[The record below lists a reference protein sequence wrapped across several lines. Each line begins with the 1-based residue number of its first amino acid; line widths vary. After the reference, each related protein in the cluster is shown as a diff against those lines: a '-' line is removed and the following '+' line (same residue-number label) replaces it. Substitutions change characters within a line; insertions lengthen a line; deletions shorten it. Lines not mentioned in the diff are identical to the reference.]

1 MQMRWSKVGMKAM
14 ADNTP
19 ALKIEQLSVNYDK
32 TPVLWDVHCQ
42 VPEGKLVGVIGP
54 NGAGKSTLLKT
65 LLGMTRP
72 LSGRI
77 EFFGQPYKKVR
88 HRIAYVPQRSS
99 VDWDF
104 PITAFEVVLM
114 GRYGKLGFFKWPR
127 LADKEAAFHALEM
140 VGMLPFAHRQISQ
153 LSGGQQQLL
162 FIARALLQD
171 ADFYLMDE
179 PFAGVD
185 MATEKAIIG
194 LMDKLKVQGKTLLV
208 VHHDLS
214 TVDSYFDWVIM
225 LNTCLIASGPAAE
238 VFNPDSIMRTYGR
251 TSALLDEA
259 AKLTQNKTSGM
270 MP

>member
-1 MQMRWSKVGMKAM
+1 MRDNEKVF
-14 ADNTP
+14 

-32 TPVLWDVHCQ
+32 TPVLWDIYCT
-42 VPEGKLVGVIGP
+42 VPVGKLVGVIGP

-65 LLGMTRP
+65 LLGMTHP

-77 EFFGQPYKKVR
+77 EFFGYPYKKVR
-88 HRIAYVPQRSS
+88 HRVAYVPQRSS

-114 GRYGKLGFFKWPR
+114 GRYGKLGFFKWPK
-127 LADKEAAFHALEM
+127 ASDKKAAFHALEM
-140 VGMLPFAHRQISQ
+140 VGMLPFADRQISQ
-153 LSGGQQQLL
+153 LSGGQQQRL

-171 ADFYLMDE
+171 ADLYLMDE

-185 MATEKAIIG
+185 IATEKAIIA

-225 LNTCLIASGPAAE
+225 LNTCLITSGPVDE
-238 VFNPDSIMRTYGR
+238 VFNTETIMRTYGR

-259 AKLTQNKTSGM
+259 AKLTQNKTSGIM
-270 MP
+270 S

>member
-1 MQMRWSKVGMKAM
+1 MSSQEKK
-14 ADNTP
+14 P
-19 ALKIEQLSVNYDK
+19 ALKVEQLSVNYEK
-32 TPVLWDVHCQ
+32 TPVLWDSHCEI
-42 VPEGKLVGVIGP
+42 PEGKLVGIVGP
-54 NGAGKSTLLKT
+54 NGAGKSTFLKT

-77 EFFGQPYKKVR
+77 EFFGRPYKKVR

-104 PITAFEVVLM
+104 PVTAFEVVLM
-114 GRYGKLGFFKWPR
+114 GRYGKLGLCKWPKA
-127 LADKEAAFHALEM
+127 ADKQAARQALDM
-140 VGMLPFAHRQISQ
+140 VGMLPFADRQISQ
-153 LSGGQQQLL
+153 LSGGQQQRL

-171 ADFYLMDE
+171 ADLYLMDE

-185 MATEKAIIG
+185 MATEKAIIA

-214 TVDSYFDWVIM
+214 TVDSYFDWVVM
-225 LNTCLIASGPAAE
+225 LNTCLIASGPVSE
-238 VFNPDSIMRTYGR
+238 VFNTESIMRTYGR

-259 AKLTQNKTSGM
+259 AKLTQNKTSGIK
-270 MP
+270 

>member
-1 MQMRWSKVGMKAM
+1 MSSKEK
-14 ADNTP
+14 TP
-19 ALKIEQLSVNYDK
+19 ALKIEHLSVNYDK
-32 TPVLWDVHCQ
+32 TPVLWDIHCSI
-42 VPEGKLVGVIGP
+42 PEGKLVGIIGP

-65 LLGMTRP
+65 FLGMTSP
-72 LSGRI
+72 LSGKI
-77 EFFGQPYKKVR
+77 EFFGKSYKKVR
-88 HRIAYVPQRSS
+88 LRIAYVPQRSS

-114 GRYGKLGFFKWPR
+114 GRYGKLGFFKWAKA
-127 LADKEAAFHALEM
+127 ADKEAAFHALEL
-140 VGMLPFAHRQISQ
+140 VGMQAYADRQISQ
-153 LSGGQQQLL
+153 LSGGQQQRL

-171 ADFYLMDE
+171 ADLYLMDE

-185 MATEKAIIG
+185 MATEKAIIA

-225 LNTCLIASGPAAE
+225 LNTCLIASGPVTE
-238 VFNPDSIMRTYGR
+238 VFNSDTIMRTYGR

-270 MP
+270 KS